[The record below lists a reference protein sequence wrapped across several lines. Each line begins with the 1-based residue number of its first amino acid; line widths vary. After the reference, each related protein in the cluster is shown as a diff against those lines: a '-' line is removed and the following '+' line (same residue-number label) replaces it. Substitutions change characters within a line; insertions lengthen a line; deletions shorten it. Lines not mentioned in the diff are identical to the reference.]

1 MWPKTNRTDLV
12 AWRPSVTRWAAVGWV
27 GRGSTAAHC
36 DWWWGCPRP
45 LCRTVVG
52 RLDPASGGRPG
63 RRVPPTCPCRGSRSG
78 CPWWWR
84 CGRAGSRPRPAW
96 RWTPAPRDEGGFK
109 LLIFWHIRFANLVR
123 FGPDPDKTFKKNYNW
138 TRILL
143 KISVP
148 VHQNKTA
155 KKSFL

>member
-109 LLIFWHIRFANLVR
+109 LLIFWHIRFANLVQKVLPLG
-123 FGPDPDKTFKKNYNW
+123 FIVGMENFAE
-138 TRILL
+138 
-143 KISVP
+143 SVLFRSAP
-148 VHQNKTA
+148 APCEKVAFRK
-155 KKSFL
+155 F